1 MNTSIFDKIGSVPGG
16 VLVSYSKIVLHINN
30 CSFENNSYRVDYGG

>member
-1 MNTSIFDKIGSVPGG
+1 MNIGKFDKLGSIPGG
-16 VLVSYSKIVLHINN
+16 VLVSYSKLFLHINH